1 MTTAL
6 PAPLTGIRAVIFDLD
21 GTMVDSVP
29 DLHLALNLMNADL
42 SLPDISADTVRRLVG
57 RGTEKLVRDVLS
69 LSMDESN
76 TAQMLPKALTR
87 FYRYYR
93 MTNGCEGTVYPGV
106 EKGLSQMREKGLNL
120 ACVTNKPAVFT
131 EPLLAKKSLYTF
143 FDLIYSG
150 DSFPLKKPHPLPM
163 QMACA
168 QFGIAPRQALVI
180 GDSIND
186 GRAARAAGCSLFI
199 VPYGYNH
206 GRPVEEMDS
215 DGIVPDLATAAS
227 LII

>member
-1 MTTAL
+1 MTASPT
-6 PAPLTGIRAVIFDLD
+6 PLTGIRAVLFDLD

-29 DLHLALNLMNADL
+29 DLHLALSLMSTDL
-42 SLPDISADTVRRLVG
+42 SLPAISADTVRRLVG
-57 RGTEKLVRDVLS
+57 RGTERLVRDVLS
-69 LSMDESN
+69 LSMDEEK
-76 TAQMLPKALTR
+76 AGKRLPEALTR

-93 MTNGCEGTVYPGV
+93 MTNGCQGTVYPGV
-106 EKGLSQMREKGLNL
+106 EKGLRRMRENGLSL

-131 EPLLAKKSLYTF
+131 EPLLAKKGLYAF

-168 QFGIAPRQALVI
+168 KFGISPRQALVI
-180 GDSIND
+180 GDSVND
-186 GRAARAAGCSLFI
+186 ARAARAAGCSLFI

-206 GRPVEEMDS
+206 GRPVEEMDT
-215 DGIVPDLATAAS
+215 DGIVPDLLAAAS
-227 LII
+227 LIN

>member
-1 MTTAL
+1 MTASI
-6 PAPLTGIRAVIFDLD
+6 PAPLAGIRAVIFDLD

-42 SLPDISADTVRRLVG
+42 FLPDIAIDTVRRLVG
-57 RGTEKLVRDVLS
+57 RGTEKLVRDTLT
-69 LSMDESN
+69 LSMDEYD
-76 TAQMLPKALTR
+76 AEHMLPKALTR

-93 MTNGCEGTVYPGV
+93 MTNGCQGTVYPGV
-106 EKGLSQMREKGLNL
+106 KKGLRQMQAKGLAL

-131 EPLLAKKSLYTF
+131 EPLLALKGLYAF
-143 FDLIYSG
+143 FEHIYSG
-150 DSFPLKKPHPLPM
+150 DTFPLKKPHPLPM

-168 QFGIAPRQALVI
+168 KFGVSPRQTLVI

-186 GRAARAAGCSLFI
+186 GVAARAAGCSLFI

-206 GRPVEEMDS
+206 GRPVEEMDA
-215 DGIVPDLATAAS
+215 DGIVPDIPTAAS
-227 LII
+227 LIV

>member
-1 MTTAL
+1 MTTS

-29 DLHLALNLMNADL
+29 DLHLALSLMNTDL
-42 SLPDISADTVRRLVG
+42 SLPAISPETVRRLVG
-57 RGTEKLVRDVLS
+57 RGTERLVRDVLS
-69 LSMDESN
+69 LSMDEDS
-76 TAQMLPKALTR
+76 AAKMLPEALTR

-93 MTNGCEGTVYPGV
+93 MTNGCQGAVYPGV
-106 EKGLSQMREKGLNL
+106 EKGLRQMRERGLAL

-131 EPLLAKKSLYTF
+131 EPLLAKKGLYAF
-143 FDLIYSG
+143 FDIIYSG
-150 DSFPLKKPHPLPM
+150 DAFPQKKPHPLPM

-168 QFGIAPRQALVI
+168 RFGVTPRQTLVI
-180 GDSIND
+180 GDSVND

-206 GRPVEEMDS
+206 GQPVEEMDS
-215 DGIVPDLATAAS
+215 DGIVPDIPAAAS
-227 LII
+227 LID